1 MSAAPICVVGCSG
14 FVGSHVAAELLSRG
28 YDVHGTLR
36 DAAGENRRWLS
47 SSVATAASG
56 ANRLSLFSADVFDRE
71 SLMPALSGCGG
82 VIVCAGSPV
91 IAPETIDLMVAV
103 AENVS
108 DAAMEAGIDRAVFTS
123 STGSTNPSE
132 GEPDIKNEILHWSD
146 PDQQFRDGKF
156 AAVGKTRL
164 DRIVLQKMTASDS
177 AFRVSTI
184 NPSMI
189 VGPAFQP
196 DPPESHKRFAGIIRG
211 ERMADRIPNS
221 SMSLTDVRDLAV
233 LHVNALESPQA
244 SGRYFGVKNS
254 WHWRDILKALER
266 ACPVY
271 RLPPIDPDE
280 IPVRPTRFDLT
291 RQATLGARL
300 RDLDEMMV
308 GQVEELRR
316 REMIPSSAA
325 T

>member
-14 FVGSHVAAELLSRG
+14 FVGSHVTAELLSRG

-36 DAAGENRRWLS
+36 DAKGDNRRWLS
-47 SSVATAASG
+47 SAVAPAASG
-56 ANRLSLFSADVFDRE
+56 ANRLSLFSADVFDSA
-71 SLMPALSGCGG
+71 SLMPALAGCDG
-82 VIVCAGSPV
+82 VVVCAGSPV

-108 DAAMEAGIDRAVFTS
+108 DAAMEAGIGRAVFTS
-123 STGSTNPSE
+123 STGSTNPPE
-132 GEPDIKNEILHWSD
+132 GEPDLKNEVLHWSD
-146 PDQQFRDGKF
+146 PDRQLRDGKF

-164 DRIVLQKMTASDS
+164 DRIVLEKMAVSAD

-196 DPPESHKRFAGIIRG
+196 EPTVSHKRFAGIIRG
-211 ERMADRIPNS
+211 ERMADKIPNS

-233 LHVNALESPQA
+233 LHVNALENPQA

-266 ACPVY
+266 ACPGY
-271 RLPPIDPDE
+271 RMPPIDPDE
-280 IPVRPTRFDLT
+280 VPVRPTHFDLT

-300 RDLDEMMV
+300 RDLDDMMT
-308 GQVEELRR
+308 GLVEELHRR
-316 REMIPSSAA
+316 NMIQSAP
-325 T
+325 